1 VSAGIVALFVLAGGF
16 GGGLL
21 VGISSQQAAINS
33 ERAKAAASVQAASV
47 REEQQ
52 QGDYQARLAQVAS
65 AKAALDSAQAAL
77 DQQKR
82 DLDARTAALNATSF
96 ADGVWVVGT
105 DIQPGTY
112 KAAQATGDCY
122 WAKLNADESI
132 IRNDIPG
139 GPTTVTIEGSVNKF
153 KSDRCGTWTKVG

>member
-1 VSAGIVALFVLAGGF
+1 MIGVVAALVATAVGFGAGIAV
-16 GGGLL
+16 GLT
-21 VGISSQQAAINS
+21 SQQGAIHS
-33 ERAKAAASVQAASV
+33 EQAKAAADVQAAAA
-47 REEQQ
+47 REEQL
-52 QGDYQARLAQVAS
+52 QGDYQAKLAQLAS
-65 AKAALDSAQAAL
+65 AKAALDSEQAAL

-82 DLDARTAALNATSF
+82 DLDARTAALKATSF

-112 KAAQATGDCY
+112 KAPQAGGDCY

-153 KSDRCGTWTKVG
+153 KSTRCGTWTKVG